1 MASLSYLTDNTVA
14 PKPAEPER
22 AQRELDM
29 WCQDATARAA
39 KEPSLAEFMLD
50 FAALDEGKAFLQ
62 SIFGNS
68 PFLSQSLRLDPT
80 VLHNA
85 MTQGFDQTFEH
96 LLETLAG
103 EQIWRRGRTEIMSGL
118 RLAKRRAA
126 LTIALADIAGAWQ
139 LEKVC
144 QSLSRFA
151 ELSISTA
158 LNYLLHQA
166 AKNKQLLLTNLDNPE
181 SGCGIV
187 VLGMGKLGA
196 EELNYSSDIDLLVLF
211 DGEVVNYLRDD
222 GPHQGLHRMVRELV
236 SIMSER
242 SADGYVFRTDM
253 RLRPDPGATPLAV
266 STAAAEH
273 YYESLG
279 QNWERAAMIKA
290 RVVAGDREVGAQ
302 FLRRL
307 VPFVW
312 RKYLDFAAIE
322 DIHSIKRQINAH
334 KGHHEIAVAG
344 HDIKVGRGGI
354 REIEFYAQTQQL
366 IWGGKEPGL
375 RISAT
380 CQALQ
385 ALVAAGHADADAVT
399 ELIAA
404 YAYLRRLEHR
414 LQMIADEQTHL
425 LPKDAGDLTAIACFM
440 GYSSVEDLSRD
451 VKLHLSRVELHYGAL
466 FENSP
471 ELGGTEGNLVFTGTE
486 DDPDTLQ
493 TLRELGFGDGKSVSV
508 TVRGWH
514 HGRIRATRSPRARE
528 LLTGLM
534 PGLLAAFS
542 QTVSPDAAFRNFDE
556 FLSNL
561 PAGVQ
566 LFSMFNARPG
576 LLNSLAEIMGSAPSL
591 AKHLSRHPTLLDG
604 VLTGQF
610 YEPIGTVFELI
621 EDWAEALTRAADFQD
636 ILDAARRWTHDREF
650 QIGMQLL
657 RGMISGEAAS
667 EALSNVAEA
676 NLNGLLPFVEAEFTR
691 AHGSMPGGEFIILGM
706 GKLGGRE
713 MTFSSDLDVIF
724 IYRGDPDQ
732 SQSEGP
738 RALPLSQYYG
748 RLSQRLV
755 TALSALTP
763 EGKLY
768 EIDARLR
775 PSGASSPLAS
785 EVGGFAVYQNKSAW
799 NWEHMALTR
808 ARVIAGTPTLAR
820 DVEKIVSDVL
830 HKPRDNEQLVC
841 DVADMRER
849 IDRERYTENYWR
861 LKHVRGGL
869 LDLEFIAQYL
879 QLREASKHP
888 DIIAPET
895 DKVFER
901 LAHSG
906 IIEED
911 EAREMAETARLL
923 RRLQTLLRLT
933 VGKNREERH
942 YPAGV
947 RQALVQAAGVE
958 TFDEVKDL
966 LVGAEENVRA
976 FYARFVE
983 QPAQIVKDEDEMEKM

>member
-1 MASLSYLTDNTVA
+1 MSFLTDNA
-14 PKPAEPER
+14 PPPKPAEPER

-29 WCQDATARAA
+29 WRQNAAARSSDEPDLA
-39 KEPSLAEFMLD
+39 KFMTE
-50 FAALDEGKAFLQ
+50 FAACEEGRLFLEA
-62 SIFGNS
+62 IFGNS
-68 PFLSQSLRLDPT
+68 PFLSQGLR
-80 VLHNA
+80 HNPA
-85 MTQGFDQTFEH
+85 LLQKTANQGFDQAFED
-96 LLETLAG
+96 LLKTLVG
-103 EQIWRRGRTEIMSGL
+103 EKLWQRGRPEVMSGL
-118 RLAKRRAA
+118 RLAKRSAA
-126 LTIALADIAGAWQ
+126 LAIALADIAGAWP

-151 ELSISTA
+151 EISISIA
-158 LNYLLHQA
+158 LNFLLCQA
-166 AKNKQLLLTNLDNPE
+166 AKNGQMSLANPENPE

-196 EELNYSSDIDLLVLF
+196 NELNYSSDIDLLVLF
-211 DGEVVNYLRDD
+211 DGEVVDYAGDD
-222 GPHQGLHRMVRELV
+222 GPQQGLHRMVRELV
-236 SIMSER
+236 VIMGER

-253 RLRPDPGATPLAV
+253 RLRPDPSATPLAV

-290 RVVAGDREVGAQ
+290 RAVAGDQAVGEQ
-302 FLRRL
+302 FLSRL

-366 IWGGKEPGL
+366 IWGGKEAGL
-375 RISAT
+375 RQRAT

-385 ALVAAGHADADAVT
+385 ALVEAGHADAGVVSDLV
-399 ELIAA
+399 AA
-404 YAYLRRLEHR
+404 YGYLRRLEHR
-414 LQMIADEQTHL
+414 LQMVADEQTHL
-425 LPKDAGDLTAIACFM
+425 LPKEADELAAIACFM
-440 GYSSVEDLSRD
+440 GYDDVEDLSRD
-451 VKLHLSRVELHYGAL
+451 VKFHLSRVETHYADL
-466 FENSP
+466 FEDSP
-471 ELGGTEGNLVFTGTE
+471 ELAGTGGNLVFTGTE

-493 TLRELGFGDGKSVSV
+493 TLRSLGFSDGHAVSA

-528 LLTGLM
+528 LLTELM
-534 PGLLAAFS
+534 PGLLGAFS
-542 QTVSPDAAFRNFDE
+542 QTVSPDAAFRRFDE

-566 LFSMFNARPG
+566 LFSMFYARPG
-576 LLNSLAEIMGSAPSL
+576 LLDSLAEIMGSAPSL
-591 AKHLSRHPTLLDG
+591 AEHLSRHPTLLDG
-604 VLTGQF
+604 VLTGRF
-610 YEPIGTVFELI
+610 YEPVGEVGELT
-621 EDWAEALTRAADFQD
+621 ENLGDSLAQAADFQD
-636 ILDAARRWTHDREF
+636 LLDAARRWTHDREF

-657 RGMISGEAAS
+657 RGMISGEDAGV
-667 EALSNVAEA
+667 ALSDVAEA
-676 NLNGLLPFVEAEFTR
+676 NLNCLLPHVEEEFCR
-691 AHGSMPGGEFIILGM
+691 AHGTMPGGEFIIVGL

-713 MTFSSDLDVIF
+713 MTFSSDLDVLF
-724 IYRGDPDQ
+724 IYRGSEPDQ
-732 SQSEGP
+732 SQSDGP

-775 PSGASSPLAS
+775 PSGAASPLAS
-785 EVGGFAVYQNKSAW
+785 EVTGFADYQDKSAW

-808 ARVIAGTPTLAR
+808 ARVIAGAPALAADVRAIILNVLTRQR
-820 DVEKIVSDVL
+820 DK
-830 HKPRDNEQLVC
+830 KQLVC

-849 IDRERYTENYWR
+849 IDKERFTENVWK

-869 LDLEFIAQYL
+869 LDLEFIAQYF
-879 QLREASKHP
+879 QLREAYKYP
-888 DIIAPET
+888 EIIAAET

-901 LAHSG
+901 LAACG
-906 IIEED
+906 VIER
-911 EAREMAETARLL
+911 EAALDMAKACRLL
-923 RRLQTLLRLT
+923 RRLQALLRLT
-933 VGKNREERH
+933 VGVSREENQ

-947 RQALVQAAGVE
+947 RLALAEAARVE
-958 TFDEVKDL
+958 TFDQVKAL
-966 LVGAEENVRA
+966 LMATEEKVRGY
-976 FYARFVE
+976 YAVFIS
-983 QPAQIVKDEDEMEKM
+983 QPAQAIKDEEEMEKM

>member
-1 MASLSYLTDNTVA
+1 MASLTYLTDNNAV

-29 WCQDATARAA
+29 WCKDATTRAA
-39 KEPSLAEFMLD
+39 KEPYLAEFMLN
-50 FAALDEGKAFLQ
+50 FATLDEGRAFLQ

-68 PFLSQSLRLDPT
+68 PFLSQSLRLDPA
-80 VLHNA
+80 VLLNT
-85 MTQGFDQTFEH
+85 MTHGFDQTFKH

-103 EQIWRRGRTEIMSGL
+103 EKIWRHGRAEIMSGL

-166 AKNKQLLLTNLDNPE
+166 GKNKQLVLANADNPE

-187 VLGMGKLGA
+187 ILGMGKLGA

-211 DGEVVNYLRDD
+211 DGEVVNYLDDD
-222 GPHQGLHRMVRELV
+222 GPQQGLHRMVRELV
-236 SIMSER
+236 SIMAER

-266 STAAAEH
+266 STSAAEH

-290 RVVAGDREVGAQ
+290 RVVAGDRKVGAQ
-302 FLRRL
+302 FLDRL
-307 VPFVW
+307 RPFVW

-385 ALVAAGHADADAVT
+385 ALVAAGHADANAVT

-425 LPKDAGDLTAIACFM
+425 LPKEDSDLAAIACFM
-440 GYSSVEDLSRD
+440 GYSSVDGLSRD
-451 VKLHLSRVELHYGAL
+451 VNLHLSRVETHYGAL

-493 TLRELGFGDGKSVSV
+493 TLQELGFGDGKSVSA

-576 LLNSLAEIMGSAPSL
+576 LLDSLAEIMGSAPSL
-591 AKHLSRHPTLLDG
+591 AEHLSRHPTLLDG

-610 YEPIGTVFELI
+610 YEPIGTVFELT
-621 EDWAEALTRAADFQD
+621 ENLAGVLNHAADFQD

-657 RGMISGEAAS
+657 RGMISGEAAG
-667 EALSNVAEA
+667 EALSDVAEA
-676 NLNGLLPFVEAEFTR
+676 NLNALLPFVEVEFMR
-691 AHGSMPGGEFIILGM
+691 AHGAMPGGEFIILGM

-732 SQSEGP
+732 GQSEGP

-768 EIDARLR
+768 KIDARLR

-785 EVGGFAVYQNKSAW
+785 EVGGFASYQEKSAW

-808 ARVIAGTPTLAR
+808 ARVIAGTPSLAR
-820 DVEKIVSDVL
+820 EVEKIVKNVL
-830 HKPRDNEQLVC
+830 HKPRDNKKLVC

-888 DIIAPET
+888 NIIGPET
-895 DKVFER
+895 DKVFEQ
-901 LAHSG
+901 LAQVS

-911 EAREMAETARLL
+911 HARKMAETVRLL
-923 RRLQTLLRLT
+923 RRLQALLRLT
-933 VGKNREERH
+933 VGKNREERQ

-947 RQALVQAAGVE
+947 RQALVRAAGVGS
-958 TFDEVKDL
+958 FDEVKNL
-966 LVGAEENVRA
+966 LMEAEKNARA
-976 FYARFVE
+976 YYARFVE
-983 QPAQIVKDEDEMEKM
+983 QPAQIVKNEEEMEKM